1 VTRNTERMGR
11 NEGIRGK
18 MGIYEKHSKV
28 SQKET

>member
-1 VTRNTERMGR
+1 MDR

-18 MGIYEKHSKV
+18 MGIYKKHSRV

>member
-1 VTRNTERMGR
+1 MGR